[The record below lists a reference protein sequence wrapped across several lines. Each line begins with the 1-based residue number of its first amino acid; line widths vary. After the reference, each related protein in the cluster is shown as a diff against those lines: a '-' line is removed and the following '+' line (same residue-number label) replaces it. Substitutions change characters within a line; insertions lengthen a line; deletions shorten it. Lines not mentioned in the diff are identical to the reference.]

1 MTVEDRLLLLDV
13 LFGLYVVLAPDG
25 AHVILR
31 GPPDA
36 VEAAT
41 PMVLLHK
48 AAIVEHLRSLTDSAR
63 PA

>member
-1 MTVEDRLLLLDV
+1 MTVEDRLLMLDV
-13 LFGLYVVLAPDG
+13 LFGLRVALAPDG

-36 VEAAT
+36 VEAAS

-48 AAIVEHLRSLTDSAR
+48 SEILDHLRNLAAAAR